1 MSALTRTYRQ
11 WDTYIRAFGM
21 GTNHP
26 YDICPV
32 GSRNPYTYSVYLF
45 PESYNAKSFAQGA
58 PYEMRDAKGN
68 RILLERDGA
77 RNLRT
82 LVSPSE
88 HTINLRYDGQNRITE
103 ATDDA
108 GHKVTY
114 FYDSAGR
121 LVSVIDAQGQ
131 LTRFTYDLDMML
143 TVEDGQGRVLVRN
156 DYEGGRV
163 SRQAL
168 ADGSAYRYAYSVNPD
183 NQVVKTVVTAPGG
196 AETVLT
202 FDHGRLI
209 DKKPHRGL

>member
-1 MSALTRTYRQ
+1 M
-11 WDTYIRAFGM
+11 
-21 GTNHP
+21 
-26 YDICPV
+26 
-32 GSRNPYTYSVYLF
+32 YLF
-45 PESYNAKSFAQGA
+45 PEAYNAKAFAQGA

-77 RNLRT
+77 RNLSA
-82 LVSPSE
+82 LVSPGG

-114 FYDSAGR
+114 DSTGR

-131 LTRFTYDLDMML
+131 LTRFTYDHDMML
-143 TVEDGQGRVLVRN
+143 TLEDGRGRVLLRN

-163 SRQAL
+163 SQQVV
-168 ADGSAYRYAYSVNPD
+168 ADGSIFRYAYRVNGSD
-183 NQVVKTVVTAPGG
+183 QVVETIVTAPGG

-202 FDHGRLI
+202 FDHGRLV
-209 DKKPHRGL
+209 DKTSL